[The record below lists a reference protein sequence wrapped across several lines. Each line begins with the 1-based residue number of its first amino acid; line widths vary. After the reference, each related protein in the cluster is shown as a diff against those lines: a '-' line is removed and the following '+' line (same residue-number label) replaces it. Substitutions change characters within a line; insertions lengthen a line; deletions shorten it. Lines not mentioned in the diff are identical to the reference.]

1 MTESKTENRQ
11 ERIFCGKCNVP
22 LVMKKADFQYMRFTF
37 NHEVPVCP
45 VCGQVYLSEELVN
58 SKVKQIEKTFE
69 EK

>member
-1 MTESKTENRQ
+1 MAENKK
-11 ERIFCGKCNVP
+11 ERMFCGKCKAE
-22 LVMKKADFQYMRFTF
+22 LVLKKTDFQYMRFTF

-58 SKVKQIEKTFE
+58 EKVKELEKNFE